1 MKLQIG
7 LAICAT
13 LVALACGSSSD
24 PARPTTELQT
34 SDNPNSLTLSESA
47 KDLAI
52 GVITGYDEVL
62 DAAISQDGRDLSLV
76 VIVGCATSEEVA
88 KNLGDNFV
96 RLVKTFGPELAPT
109 GTEIGKGDFDYLVGV
124 YCGNERKLAQ
134 GAKVRN
140 AGNITW

>member
-1 MKLQIG
+1 MKLHIG
-7 LAICAT
+7 LAICAAI
-13 LVALACGSSSD
+13 VALACGSSSE
-24 PARPTTELQT
+24 PARPTTESRT
-34 SDNPNSLTLSESA
+34 SESPKSLTLTESA

-62 DAAISQDGRDLSLV
+62 DAAISQDGRTLSLV

-88 KNLGDNFV
+88 KNMGDNFV
-96 RLVKTFGPELAPT
+96 RLVKSFGPESSPS

-140 AGNITW
+140 APHITW